1 MYEKLHFPWIRTFKE
16 CERQKEGKSAKN
28 ITFRINQ
35 QQYDK
40 YHT

>member
-1 MYEKLHFPWIRTFKE
+1 MYEKLHFLWIRTFKE
-16 CERQKEGKSAKN
+16 SEHQKEGKSTQN

-40 YHT
+40 YT